1 MSAATHDGPA
11 LAAAAPRLLH
21 TMLRIR
27 DPEAMLAFYC
37 GLLGMHE
44 LRRIEFPQER
54 YTLIFIGYGR
64 GRDDPQVE
72 LWYEWDRS
80 EPYLAGERY
89 GHLGIG
95 VRDIAAVC
103 AELRARGAC
112 IRRDPAPMRPG
123 GRVIALLEDPEGNEV
138 ELLAAD

>member
-1 MSAATHDGPA
+1 MTGSA

-21 TMLRIR
+21 TMIRIR
-27 DPEAMLAFYC
+27 DAEAMLGFYC

-44 LRRIEFPQER
+44 IRRIEFAAER
-54 YTLIFIGYGR
+54 YTLIFIGYGTR
-64 GRDDPQVE
+64 PDDPQVE
-72 LWYEWDRS
+72 LWHDWSGAPPPARQ
-80 EPYLAGERY
+80 GRH

-95 VRDIAAVC
+95 VRHIAEVC
-103 AELRARGAC
+103 RELRARGVC

-123 GRVIALLEDPEGNEV
+123 GRIIALLEDPEGNEV

>member
-1 MSAATHDGPA
+1 MSTPIDPA
-11 LAAAAPRLLH
+11 SPLSGAAPRLLH

-27 DPEAMLAFYC
+27 DPQAMLAFYC
-37 GLLGMHE
+37 GLLGMHA
-44 LRRIEFPQER
+44 LRRIEFPEER

-64 GRDDPQVE
+64 GRDDPQLE

-95 VRDIAAVC
+95 VRNIGAVC
-103 AELRARGAC
+103 AQLRTRGVC
-112 IRRDPAPMRPG
+112 VRRDPAPMRPG
-123 GRVIALLEDPEGNEV
+123 GRVIALIEDPEGNEV

>member
-1 MSAATHDGPA
+1 MSGAA

-21 TMLRIR
+21 TMIRIR
-27 DPEAMLAFYC
+27 DPQAMLGFYC

-44 LRRIEFPQER
+44 IRRIEFAAER
-54 YTLIFIGYGR
+54 YTLIFIGYGTR
-64 GRDDPQVE
+64 PDDPQVE
-72 LWYEWDRS
+72 LWHDWS
-80 EPYLAGERY
+80 GAPPAATGERH

-103 AELRARGAC
+103 GELRTRGAR
-112 IRRDPAPMRPG
+112 IRRDPSPMRPG